1 MIIFP
6 FVLLL
11 SFVTLEVGAQPAPA
25 AQAASQPVPEQRRAE
40 LRQVLKTSSGRESQ
54 SGEQT
59 PNSAPEQR
67 HLSAQERA
75 DLRQQLRQQRPEGKP
90 DRR

>member
-1 MIIFP
+1 MNIFP

-11 SFVTLEVGAQPAPA
+11 SFVAVEVGAQPAPGP
-25 AQAASQPVPEQRRAE
+25 QAASRPVPEQRRAE
-40 LRQVLKTSSGRESQ
+40 LRQVLKTSSERELQ
-54 SGEQT
+54 TREQT
-59 PNSAPEQR
+59 LNSASEQR
-67 HLSAQERA
+67 RLSAQERA

>member
-1 MIIFP
+1 MNIFP
-6 FVLLL
+6 FFVLL
-11 SFVTLEVGAQPAPA
+11 SFIALEVGAQPAPA
-25 AQAASQPVPEQRRAE
+25 TQAASQPVPDHRRAD
-40 LRQVLKTSSGRESQ
+40 LRQVLKTSSGRELQ
-54 SGEQT
+54 SKEQT

-67 HLSAQERA
+67 RLSAQERA